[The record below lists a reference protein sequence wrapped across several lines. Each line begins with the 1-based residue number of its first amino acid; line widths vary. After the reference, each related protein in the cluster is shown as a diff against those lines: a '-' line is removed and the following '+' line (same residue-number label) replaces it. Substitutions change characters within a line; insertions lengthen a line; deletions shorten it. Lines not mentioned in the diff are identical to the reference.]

1 MLKAEGEDASEQ
13 ERAQTDDDLTALTC
27 EDEMLGH
34 DPHRLCLLVLYKCS
48 LFWID
53 L

>member
-1 MLKAEGEDASEQ
+1 MLKADGEDASEQ
-13 ERAQTDDDLTALTC
+13 ERAQTDDYLTALTC

-34 DPHRLCLLVLYKCS
+34 DRLLVLYKCS